1 MLPAVMIRILVCFA
15 LGGIAL
21 SASELSLWRSAKTQR
36 SPGDHRATL
45 PATHRDEM
53 GFLLERHFI
62 PGPLGYEPG
71 DAPPAPGPRAYRTR
85 AYSGLD
91 SPEAKAWG
99 AANGLGRRPAFSHNL
114 ASVFPP
120 SLYATHPEF
129 FPLVAG
135 SRMRPNAARGNW
147 NPDIS
152 TPAAAAHAAE
162 AAAAFF
168 AANPEADSFALGTND
183 ALIFGESPELMA
195 LVAPAPAARLKAGS
209 WALEGGQRSARGAVP
224 VASDLSRLRTSSLQP
239 PPSNP
244 AGEANAWFRGRP
256 DYSPLVFTF
265 MNRVAERVAPLHPD
279 KYLGALAYYWSEN
292 APDFPVHP
300 NVMPFLTADRSQGY
314 DPAFR
319 AEEAALQA
327 RWSRALGEA
336 PAELGDGGS
345 MLEANQ
351 RQARRIAPERSV
363 EKGSGTR
370 APNLQPPTSNPRG
383 AVPPRLG
390 LYDYL
395 YGYGFLIPRIHIS
408 LIAPYLRE
416 ARRLGFTDYYAEMG
430 PNWGLDGP
438 QPWLVAQLLQ
448 DPEADSGALLDEY
461 YTRYFREAAGPMRR
475 FFEECERLWLEQPG
489 SVYWLKHYRNESQAA
504 LFPPAACAALR
515 RLLDDAARRAQSPE
529 VAQRVAFVSE
539 AFGLTERFSAL
550 HVARTALTRWA
561 LQPQAVPAEG
571 QRLLTAYTQARAEF
585 VAYAADLRARAPLAI
600 HPFKQEDFLQND
612 PTWMAVVRLLAL
624 GTVPAQAGDPESEVG
639 KAVRALTDQTGQR
652 PVLPGRERVRDGG
665 FEGQGYP
672 AQRIAGLPYGI
683 DAPMVW
689 ASAAEPWETMRF
701 ALDAS
706 AARSGRQGV
715 RIAGALGASLFQWH
729 ETTAGRSHVASIR
742 VRGRVTPSCY
752 VTLTLTWTDEKHRTI
767 GARTVAR
774 LPEGEWPDW
783 VELVIGGVAP
793 EGARAV
799 VVGLSGQ
806 NQIDGAWAE
815 YDEVSLIER

>member
-1 MLPAVMIRILVCFA
+1 
-15 LGGIAL
+15 
-21 SASELSLWRSAKTQR
+21 
-36 SPGDHRATL
+36 
-45 PATHRDEM
+45 M
-53 GFLLERHFI
+53 GSDPNNPEQVTSNLREAAPINH
-62 PGPLGYEPG
+62 EPI
-71 DAPPAPGPRAYRTR
+71 T
-85 AYSGLD
+85 
-91 SPEAKAWG
+91 
-99 AANGLGRRPAFSHNL
+99 N
-114 ASVFPP
+114 
-120 SLYATHPEF
+120 
-129 FPLVAG
+129 
-135 SRMRPNAARGNW
+135 
-147 NPDIS
+147 NPDS
-152 TPAAAAHAAE
+152 E
-162 AAAAFF
+162 
-168 AANPEADSFALGTND
+168 
-183 ALIFGESPELMA
+183 
-195 LVAPAPAARLKAGS
+195 
-209 WALEGGQRSARGAVP
+209 
-224 VASDLSRLRTSSLQP
+224 TSSLTAAT
-239 PPSNP
+239 S
-244 AGEANAWFRGRP
+244 WFRSRP
-256 DYSPLVFTF
+256 NYSNLVFTF

-279 KYLGALAYYWSEN
+279 KYLGALAYYWSES

-314 DPAFR
+314 DAAFR

-327 RWSRALGEA
+327 RWSRALGA
-336 PAELGDGGS
+336 VPAGLEVGGS
-345 MLEANQ
+345 KLEDQ
-351 RQARRIAPERSV
+351 FRQARRTAPDQSV
-363 EKGSGTR
+363 DEGSGKRT
-370 APNLQPPTSNPRG
+370 PNLQPSTSNLRG
-383 AVPPRLG
+383 AVQPRLG

-395 YGYGFLIPRIHIS
+395 YGYGFLIPRIHVS

-416 ARRLGFTDYYAEMG
+416 ARRLGFTDYYAEMV

-448 DPEADSGALLDEY
+448 DPEADSGTLLDEY

-515 RLLDDAARRAQSPE
+515 RSLDDAARRARSPE
-529 VAQRVAFVSE
+529 VAQRVAFVSD
-539 AFGLTERFSAL
+539 AFGLTERFSTL
-550 HVARTALTRWA
+550 HVTRTALTSWA
-561 LQPQAVPAEG
+561 LQPRAVPAEG
-571 QRLLTAYTQARAEF
+571 QRLLAAYTLARAEF
-585 VAYAADLRARAPLAI
+585 VAYAATLRERAPLAI
-600 HPFKQEDFLQND
+600 HAFKAEDFLQND

-624 GTVPAQAGDPESEVG
+624 GSVPEQAGDQESEVA
-639 KAVRALTDQTGQR
+639 KAVRALTGQTSQLSGGGQAV
-652 PVLPGRERVRDGG
+652 VLPGRERARDGG

-672 AQRIAGLPYGI
+672 ARRIAGLPYGI

-752 VTLTLTWTDEKHRTI
+752 VTLTLTWTDEKYRTI

-815 YDEVSLIER
+815 YDEVSLQEY